1 MLRLTGER
9 HYRGVRLSGGVAL
22 GRVCRFVPAPSVT
35 GADSAGPEV
44 EKRRLREALAS
55 LGRRLEILARHAD
68 DAAGPG
74 DGAILR
80 VQVMMLGDE
89 SLWDAF
95 SRGIEGSG
103 ASAEHAVSAVLGRF
117 RYKMSRV
124 GPKERSDLFAD
135 LNELESNLLAE
146 LGREAP
152 TTRCHQATHCPVGQC
167 VLRNPHIMVVDELTP
182 ALVMEVDEL
191 TLGLLTTRV
200 GPNSHAAILARAL
213 GLPAVSLADPSLLLR
228 VPLAAD
234 LLIDGD
240 RGEVIVSPGA
250 ETLSAYQGL
259 LRTAPRSLRVAQPVE
274 ELRVLANIERVTEV
288 DGALAACAEGIGL
301 YRTEI
306 EPLAIGRLLDE
317 EEQFDRY
324 ATVVAAM
331 EGRPVYIRLLDLGG
345 DKGADFLGIPP
356 EENPALGMRGAR
368 LLLARPD
375 MLRTQVRALARASC
389 AGTIHVIA
397 PMIIDVDQFAALRL
411 VFEDEASRVE
421 GRSLRLGV
429 MLEVPSACLQ
439 AGPILAAADF
449 ACVGT
454 NDLTQYLFAMDRSN
468 ASVAMEDAHHHP
480 VLWSVI
486 ENLSA
491 AASEAGRELSVC
503 GELAGDPA
511 LTKRL
516 IRAGVRQ
523 VSVAPRAI
531 AGVRMAAMGLS
542 GPRVDRARGP

>member
-1 MLRLTGER
+1 MLRSNEER
-9 HYRGVRLSGGVAL
+9 HYRGIALSGGVAL
-22 GRVCRFVPAPSVT
+22 GRVCRFVPAPPAAGT
-35 GADSAGPEV
+35 GSEEPEV
-44 EKRRLREALAS
+44 EKRRLRDAVAS
-55 LGRRLEILARHAD
+55 LGRRLESLARNAD
-68 DAAGPG
+68 DTVGPG
-74 DGAILR
+74 EAAILR

-95 SRGIEGSG
+95 VRGIEGSG
-103 ASAEHAVSAVLGRF
+103 ASAERAVKTVLGRF
-117 RYKMSRV
+117 RYKLSRA
-124 GPKERSDLFAD
+124 GPKERVDRSEDVT
-135 LNELESNLLAE
+135 ELESNLLAE
-146 LGREAP
+146 LGRAAP
-152 TTRCHQATHCPVGQC
+152 TTRCHEAAHCQVGQC
-167 VLRNPHIMVVDELTP
+167 LLRSPHIMVVSDLTP

-191 TLGLLTTRV
+191 TLGLLTARV

-228 VPLAAD
+228 VPLSAD

-240 RGEVIVSPGA
+240 RGEVIVSPSD
-250 ETLSAYQGL
+250 ETRSAYQGS

-274 ELRVLANIERVTEV
+274 ELRVLANIERVSEL
-288 DGALAACAEGIGL
+288 DGALSACAEGIGL

-317 EEQFDRY
+317 EEQFERY

-356 EENPALGMRGAR
+356 EENPALGLRGAR
-368 LLLARPD
+368 LLLARPE
-375 MLRTQVRALARASC
+375 MLRVQARALARASRV
-389 AGTIHVIA
+389 GSIHVIA
-397 PMIIDVDQFAALRL
+397 PMIIDVEQFTALRE

-439 AGPILAAADF
+439 ARPLLAAADF

-468 ASVAMEDAHHHP
+468 AAVAMEGAHHHP

-486 ENLSA
+486 ESLA
-491 AASEAGRELSVC
+491 AAAREAGRELSVC

-511 LTKRL
+511 LTRRL
-516 IRAGVRQ
+516 IRAGIRQ
-523 VSVAPRAI
+523 VSVTPRGI
-531 AGVRMAAMGLS
+531 AGVRMAARALS
-542 GPRVDRARGP
+542 GPREGRAPGP